1 MVRFASID
9 FETANESPVSACA
22 LGVCVHEDGEIQT
35 ARHWLIRPPVEA
47 GAFRDFNTQLH
58 GIRAADVA
66 DAPDFEAVWR
76 EVTAMVGDRPLV
88 AHNAA
93 FDMGVLRALFSRYG
107 IVETPRP
114 YLCSY
119 LLARRVW
126 PRRPSYSLGVFAR
139 ELGIVFRH
147 HDALEDARAC
157 GGIVLAACEL
167 QSSDSLE
174 ELAGSVDLRLGRVGV
189 YPCVSALALKNG
201 RVTVGENGVF
211 RGRTIVFT
219 GRLGGMT
226 RAAATRRVA
235 EAGGLVTDRVD
246 AGVDYLVEGTP
257 DPRRLRGHPESSKS
271 RKVAELAAAGVPI
284 EILTE
289 EDFIAMLAPST
300 MLANGVDLARER
312 CDGAKSPPPGSRPDG
327 GLPG

>member
-22 LGVCVHEDGEIQT
+22 LGVCVYEGGEILA
-35 ARHWLIRPPVEA
+35 ARHWLIRPPAEA
-47 GAFRDFNTQLH
+47 GEFRPFNTQLH
-58 GIRAADVA
+58 GIGAADVA
-66 DAPDFEAVWR
+66 DAPDFAAVWR
-76 EVTAMVGDRPLV
+76 EVAALIGDRPLV

-93 FDMGVLRALFSRYG
+93 FDMGVLRALFLRYG
-107 IVETPRP
+107 IAESPRP

-157 GGIVLAACEL
+157 GGIVLAACGL
-167 QSSDSLE
+167 QDCNSLQ
-174 ELAGSVDLRLGRVGV
+174 ELAGRVPLRLGRVGV

-201 RVTVGENGVF
+201 RVTAVENGVL
-211 RGRTIVFT
+211 RGRTVVFT

-226 RAAATRRVA
+226 RSAATRRVA
-235 EAGGLVTDRVD
+235 QAGGLVTDRVD

-271 RKVAELAAAGVPI
+271 RKVAELATAGVHI

-289 EDFIAMLAPST
+289 EDFVAMLATGALLTAGGDPSREGCG
-300 MLANGVDLARER
+300 GVK
-312 CDGAKSPPPGSRPDG
+312 KSPAGH
-327 GLPG
+327 